1 MRMYTGFVRKTP
13 EIPGKTFA
21 YAGISSLH
29 SIYGHLQ
36 WFSAMTSTLTP
47 ISLDQVA
54 DHLEH
59 LLMRYE
65 ELLKANTLL
74 QAELLQVEQERD
86 SLKSRL
92 SAARARVDAL
102 LARLPQDDGEPATA
116 AQVHEVPHD
125 WGVQR
130 SNPAASEEGAA

>member
-1 MRMYTGFVRKTP
+1 
-13 EIPGKTFA
+13 
-21 YAGISSLH
+21 
-29 SIYGHLQ
+29 
-36 WFSAMTSTLTP
+36 MTSTLTP

-65 ELLKANTLL
+65 ELLKANALL

-92 SAARARVDAL
+92 SAARGRVDAL

-116 AQVHEVPHD
+116 PQTHEVSHD
-125 WGVQR
+125 WGVQQ
-130 SNPAASEEGAA
+130 NNAAAGEEGAA